1 MPELLKQTG
10 MRAGADLGQ
19 RLRRFMGLVG
29 TAELEYSNQ
38 VTPVILLGDATE
50 PGNSNQMGRRWVA
63 GFELAA
69 TPTRVYV
76 YSPIQ
81 AAGTGVV
88 GSQSNRDES
97 SGAWIES
104 VTIAAAAAANTAALA
119 PEVRL
124 TQGFLLSFSNAGVC
138 AWRDRPAS
146 PTTPNVIE
154 GGGAL
159 QAVNCAW
166 DGATLA
172 ASGAAILI
180 AKPYLAA
187 GATITL
193 PLDVF
198 LNIPA
203 AGGTQPFLCVSNFSA
218 GTLSVWFNGR
228 TKTA

>member
-1 MPELLKQTG
+1 
-10 MRAGADLGQ
+10 MRGAADLGQ
-19 RLRRFMGLVG
+19 RLRRLLGNVG
-29 TAELEYSNQ
+29 GADITDVSPTLQ
-38 VTPVILLGDATE
+38 PVIIVGDATE
-50 PGNSNQMGRRWVA
+50 PGNSNMMGRRWVA

-69 TPTRVYV
+69 TPTRLYL
-76 YSPIQ
+76 YAPIQ

-97 SGAWIES
+97 SGAWVES
-104 VTIAAAAAANTAALA
+104 VTISAAGAANTAALA
-119 PEVRL
+119 PELRL
-124 TQGFLLSFSNAGVC
+124 TQAFLLSFSNAGVC

-154 GGGAL
+154 GGGAC
-159 QAVNCAW
+159 QAVNVAW
-166 DGATLA
+166 DAATLA
-172 ASGAAILI
+172 PSGAAILI

-187 GATITL
+187 GATVTL

-203 AGGTQPFLCVSNFSA
+203 GGGTQPVLCISNFSA
-218 GTLSVWFNGR
+218 STLSVWFNGR